1 MPELLEPPPAHVKTP
16 FRFTRENAR
25 EFALKGNAIR
35 WSQLAIDERVAM
47 LNEQITLTRASL
59 NGDDLEP
66 KDRAQLIRGLCG
78 LLDQLRI
85 AKGEPLPGSR
95 RPAREDTRRPR
106 GLVAAPEVVQS
117 MPAPAQPAPQPA
129 PAPAR
134 PMGWEYDE
142 PTPAVLELDKLPGDV
157 TP

>member
-1 MPELLEPPPAHVKTP
+1 
-16 FRFTRENAR
+16 
-25 EFALKGNAIR
+25 
-35 WSQLAIDERVAM
+35 M

-95 RPAREDTRRPR
+95 RVSSRTRRSAR
-106 GLVAAPEVVQS
+106 GRAIYAS
-117 MPAPAQPAPQPA
+117 T
-129 PAPAR
+129 R
-134 PMGWEYDE
+134 PTCASACPSASQADGLG
-142 PTPAVLELDKLPGDV
+142 V
-157 TP
+157 